1 MCPISKTHVVVQRL
15 ARLSFKGSIHK
26 TTTKQQSKFWNFLVI
41 VVDLL
46 EKMTFFGWK
55 FSTTKFFTPI
65 PRKKSTNPK
74 FPPVFNNLTHST
86 PANSDPNFSAPQKK
100 NKTPDFCFAP
110 PKKKASRNWNN
121 KTFRKPE
128 KKKKVV
134 QRCRNS
140 TRSGFHKLRSQTS
153 DLLQLGDFGVQVRV
167 LLLHLLHLAGFTESG
182 NVVCLHFGRKQNE
195 EKQKRGK
202 KKGGGWMIVFFW
214 LGVVWVCIPS
224 RELTWTN
231 ISFSQPALFWVDD
244 FRNFRFG
251 WVLCFLLEGRSN
263 KKRGWK

>member
-100 NKTPDFCFAP
+100 IKLQIFASPP
-110 PKKKASRNWNN
+110 PKKKH
-121 KTFRKPE
+121 PE
-128 KKKKVV
+128 TETTRHSENRKKKK
-134 QRCRNS
+134 
-140 TRSGFHKLRSQTS
+140 RSFNDVETQP
-153 DLLQLGDFGVQVRV
+153 VRV
-167 LLLHLLHLAGFTESG
+167 ST
-182 NVVCLHFGRKQNE
+182 NFGRRLRTCSNLATLAFKSVFCCCICCTWRVSRKAEMWCVCTSVEN
-195 EKQKRGK
+195 KTK
-202 KKGGGWMIVFFW
+202 KNKNGG
-214 LGVVWVCIPS
+214 
-224 RELTWTN
+224 
-231 ISFSQPALFWVDD
+231 
-244 FRNFRFG
+244 
-251 WVLCFLLEGRSN
+251 
-263 KKRGWK
+263 KKRGEGEWLFSSDWV